1 MAAELDGRAE
11 AARQDAAKAAEDAAK
26 AAAEAKAHPL
36 AVRVLSFTNL
46 MVLSIVHSILF
57 TGLMLCAFLLGKPQP
72 ATFIFGFTHGVLYM
86 VTVALVVVAAKLRT
100 ISITTA
106 LVVGIMGAIGPYFG
120 TYEFLREWRKK
131 RRAGAPVDEPPA
143 APA

>member
-11 AARQDAAKAAEDAAK
+11 AAARDAAKAAEDAAK

-57 TGLMLCAFLLGKPQP
+57 TGLMFCAFVLDHPQP
-72 ATFIFGFTHGVLYM
+72 TTFIFGFTHGVLYM
-86 VTVALVVVAAKLRT
+86 ATVALVIVAAKLRT

-120 TYEFLREWRKK
+120 TYEFLREWNKK
-131 RRAGAPVDEPPA
+131 RRAQAAVAAGPA
-143 APA
+143 A

>member
-1 MAAELDGRAE
+1 MAAEADGRAQ
-11 AARQDAAKAAEDAAK
+11 AAAQDAAKAAEDAAK
-26 AAAEAKAHPL
+26 AAAEAAAHPF

-46 MVLSIVHSILF
+46 MVLSIVHSFLF
-57 TGLMLCAFLLGKPQP
+57 TGLMLCAFVLGKPQP

-86 VTVALVVVAAKLRT
+86 LTVALVIVAAKLRT

-120 TYEFLREWRKK
+120 TYEFLREWNKK
-131 RRAGAPVDEPPA
+131 RRARADVAAGPA
-143 APA
+143 A